1 MDVEDIEVFS
11 DRVVGIGKKFRLE
24 AVGARGGPEAA
35 CHHNGFWVSLMNG
48 LGGQCEYLGVQWKI
62 KEFSLFGSVIRED
75 FMPDSDVDVLVSF
88 TPESSWSLWDMVT
101 MQEELEQIFKR
112 KVDLVEKEGLR
123 NPFRRHEILKN
134 KETIYVL

>member
-1 MDVEDIEVFS
+1 MILHNITIDKNQIEIFC
-11 DRVVGIGKKFRLE
+11 KK
-24 AVGARGGPEAA
+24 
-35 CHHNGFWVSLMNG
+35 
-48 LGGQCEYLGVQWKI
+48 WKI

-123 NPFRRHEILKN
+123 SL
-134 KETIYVL
+134 